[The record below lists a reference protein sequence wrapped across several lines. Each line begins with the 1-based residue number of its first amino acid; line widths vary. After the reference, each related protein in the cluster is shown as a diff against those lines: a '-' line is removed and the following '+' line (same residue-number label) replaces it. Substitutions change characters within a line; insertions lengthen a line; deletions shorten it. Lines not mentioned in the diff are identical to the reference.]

1 MQVESSGKKA
11 LLRETNLV
19 HKASGDLNP
28 KNWIKENK
36 KSIYGFWGGL
46 KTMHSDSD
54 KGGYSRLWKHGR
66 EMKDL
71 KWLGGGNAI
80 DNILRKDVWEEEEE
94 EEEETFCEARGGEG
108 CTVESTQATPEGTS
122 IRHPTGSE
130 CSDGGSVVKHLD
142 AMFDSIMNEIF
153 STPDAVNGQRDN
165 KKSGTFGRG
174 QEAEENQK
182 SNWKLAASYGKTAS
196 GAIVDATLQSHEMG
210 GDVACQKEKVR
221 EPSLAGTLV
230 SNTQNQGV
238 LQVESASPL
247 EKIRQLEYKNM
258 LRNPVHYK
266 ENPSAMHDIESGT
279 AMFVPERPPKPGNAD
294 IDVTEFCRHIL
305 LRLKKQVERHDVG
318 RQAIKVVGQKI
329 ATVKPK
335 IWTLLAVAY
344 LVFIHL
350 LLIGS
355 KLHGL

>member
-1 MQVESSGKKA
+1 MESIGRKV

-19 HKASGDLNP
+19 GTDSGLTD
-28 KNWIKENK
+28 KNCSKEYK
-36 KSIYGFWGGL
+36 KGIYGLWGGL
-46 KTMHSDSD
+46 RTMHTDTD

-80 DNILRKDVWEEEEE
+80 DSILRKEVWEEEEE
-94 EEEETFCEARGGEG
+94 EEEDKVFCEGGDGED
-108 CTVESTQATPEGTS
+108 CTVVQSMQATPEGNT
-122 IRHPTGSE
+122 IRHPTTSSA

-153 STPDAVNGQRDN
+153 SSPDAVNGQRWDD
-165 KKSGTFGRG
+165 KIGPRGRG

-182 SNWKLAASYGKTAS
+182 NSWKLAAAYGETESEAMSDSKF
-196 GAIVDATLQSHEMG
+196 QRREMK

-221 EPSLAGTLV
+221 EVFSTGTV
-230 SNTQNQGV
+230 ADAQRQGV
-238 LQVESASPL
+238 LQVDSASPL
-247 EKIRQLEYKNM
+247 EKIRDLECKSM
-258 LRNPVHYK
+258 FRNPVFYK
-266 ENPSAMHDIESGT
+266 ENLTAIHDIESGT
-279 AMFVPERPPKPGNAD
+279 ARVFVPEKPPKPGNVDTSISA
-294 IDVTEFCRHIL
+294 FCTHVFL
-305 LRLKKQVERHDVG
+305 CLKKQVERHDAG
-318 RQAIKVVGQKI
+318 RRAIKIVTQKI

-344 LVFIHL
+344 LVLIHL

>member
-1 MQVESSGKKA
+1 
-11 LLRETNLV
+11 
-19 HKASGDLNP
+19 
-28 KNWIKENK
+28 
-36 KSIYGFWGGL
+36 
-46 KTMHSDSD
+46 
-54 KGGYSRLWKHGR
+54 
-66 EMKDL
+66 MKDL

-94 EEEETFCEARGGEG
+94 EEESFPEARGGED
-108 CTVESTQATPEGTS
+108 CIAVESTQATPEGTT

-153 STPDAVNGQRDN
+153 STPDAVNGQRVN
-165 KKSGTFGRG
+165 GKAVPYGRG
-174 QEAEENQK
+174 QDAEEK
-182 SNWKLAASYGKTAS
+182 SSWKLAAAYGETES
-196 GAIVDATLQSHEMG
+196 GAIGDAILRNLEMD
-210 GDVACQKEKVR
+210 GDVACQKEKVL
-221 EPSLAGTLV
+221 ELSSTGTLV
-230 SNTQNQGV
+230 NAQNQGV
-238 LQVESASPL
+238 LQVEGASPL

-258 LRNPVHYK
+258 FRNPVHYK
-266 ENPSAMHDIESGT
+266 ENLTAIHDIESGT
-279 AMFVPERPPKPGNAD
+279 AMFVPEKPPKPGNAD
-294 IDVTEFCRHIL
+294 IDISAFCKHIL
-305 LRLKKQVERHDVG
+305 IRLKKQVERHDVG

-329 ATVKPK
+329 ATVKPR